1 MSVSTDMA
9 IPLCPIKPI
18 HIIAYVFGGDTIF
31 SLHPQLQL
39 AVECIDM
46 INTVLVLFSHFAK
59 LDNMLF
65 TTMRTDQTISKSLF
79 STPIQEVG

>member
-1 MSVSTDMA
+1 MPTDMA
-9 IPLCPIKPI
+9 ISLCPVKPI

-46 INTVLVLFSHFAK
+46 VDMVNTFLVLSSFYLHKVSRNTLCKRFVGI
-59 LDNMLF
+59 M
-65 TTMRTDQTISKSLF
+65 TI
-79 STPIQEVG
+79 GANG